1 MSMLVIL
8 EWLAVVI
15 LVILSGLF
23 SGLNLGLMGLDKNDL
38 ECVASGEE
46 PNSTYAKKIK
56 PLREYGNWLL
66 CTLLLG
72 NVAVNT
78 ALSILLA
85 EKTAALFGFIIS
97 TVLIVLFG
105 EIIPQ
110 ALCSRYA
117 LEIGARTIW
126 IVWPLMWIMG
136 IVAYP
141 ISYLLDRVLGDELGT
156 VYSNKELQKLVEI
169 HAEIEGTG
177 VSGDTAGMLKG
188 ALGLKDAL
196 VLNCMTEMKDVFW
209 LNDQSKLS
217 FDVLTEI
224 FKSGHSRIPIFNTQ
238 DKFGRIA
245 CVGLLYVKDLILLD
259 PDDEMPVTQIM
270 NAFKHKTPPIVWK
283 DDTLKHL

>member
-117 LEIGARTIW
+117 LWIGARTANF
-126 IVWPLMWIMG
+126 VWVLMVLMLFIS
-136 IVAYP
+136 YP
-141 ISYLLDRVLGDELGT
+141 IALILDKLLGKELGT
-156 VYSNKELQKLVEI
+156 IYSPAEFKQLINI
-169 HAEIEGTG
+169 HAKHTGTT
-177 VSGDTAGMLKG
+177 VNASAANIMKG
-188 ALGLKDAL
+188 ALDLHKKKIKD
-196 VLNCMTEMKDVFW
+196 VMTKIDDVFW
-209 LNDQSKLS
+209 LSIDTKLT
-217 FDVLTEI
+217 FDVLTQI
-224 FKSGHSRIPIFNTQ
+224 FKSGHSRIPIMKKS
-238 DKFGRIA
+238 DFGNNLQI
-245 CVGLLYVKDLILLD
+245 CGMLYAKDLILLD
-259 PDDEMPVTQIM
+259 PDDEMPV
-270 NAFKHKTPPIVWK
+270 
-283 DDTLKHL
+283 